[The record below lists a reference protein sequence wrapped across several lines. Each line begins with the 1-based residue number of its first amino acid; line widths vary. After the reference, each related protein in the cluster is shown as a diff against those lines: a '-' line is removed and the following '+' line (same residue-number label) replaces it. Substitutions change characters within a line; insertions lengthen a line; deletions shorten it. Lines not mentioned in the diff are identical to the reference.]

1 VTSSNPDGSR
11 QLRSLAGGLA
21 AVALLGAAVAGL
33 QWARDVRY
41 PVAGSAPNDLYVTS
55 PAVSQRLALSFDAI
69 VSDIY
74 WMRAIQYYGGTR
86 LSQDPGKNYDLLY
99 PLLHLTTSLDP
110 HFSIAYR
117 FGAFFLS
124 EEHPGGAGRP
134 DLAIQLLDKAMEMY
148 PDRWEYPH
156 DVAFVHYRTRDY
168 RAAAQWFERAA
179 DKPDAPVWLRPLVA
193 AVLATGGDSTSARL
207 VWRALLDS
215 EVEFIRREA
224 ARRLMQLDAID
235 QIALLGQRTALF
247 AQRFGGPPRVW
258 SDVIR
263 AGLLSGIPLD
273 PTGAPYV
280 LDPVSGN
287 VTLSRESSL
296 WPLDPPS

>member
-1 VTSSNPDGSR
+1 MTSSNHEGSR
-11 QLRSLAGGLA
+11 SGRALAGGVAAVVLLA
-21 AVALLGAAVAGL
+21 AVVAGL
-33 QWARDVRY
+33 QGMRDVWY
-41 PVAGSAPNDLYVTS
+41 PSVARVPNGLYVTS
-55 PAVSQRLALSFDAI
+55 PAVLRRLALSFDAI
-69 VSDIY
+69 VADIY

-86 LSQDPGKNYDLLY
+86 LSADPNKNYDLLY

-134 DLAIQLLDKAMEMY
+134 DLAIRLLEKAMEVY

-156 DVAFVHYRTRDY
+156 DLAFVHYRTRDY
-168 RAAAQWFERAA
+168 PAAAQWFERAA
-179 DKPDAPVWLRPLVA
+179 NKPDAPVWLRPLVA
-193 AVLATGGDSTSARL
+193 AVLATGGDSNSARL
-207 VWRALLDS
+207 VWRSLLDS

-235 QIALLGQRTALF
+235 QIALLRQRTLLF
-247 AQRFGGPPRVW
+247 RQRFGAPPGAW
-258 SDVIR
+258 SDMIR

-273 PTGAPYV
+273 PTNVPYV
-280 LDPVSGN
+280 LDPVTGD

-296 WPLDPPS
+296 WSVAPPS